1 MAESRFKPHPDALKR
16 AVSRQAARLYPED
29 PVQQGIFIDAVVSA
43 SAARPSLIKL
53 TDQKLPFETEALT
66 SWQPEWLTSFSGFS
80 KEAGQHSFHAA
91 GAYYLM
97 DFSSIFEASVILNL
111 PSGGTILDLCAA
123 PGGKGIF
130 AYRALAPELLISNE
144 IIGKRQGM
152 LVSNLQRCHIE
163 RSAVTRLDPGQI
175 SAAAPESF
183 DLVLVDA
190 PCSGQSIIARGSTA
204 AGAFQTNVVAANMTR
219 QRRILANATASVKP
233 GGSLAYTTCTY
244 SREENEK
251 NVEWLMRRF
260 PELEA
265 VEVPH
270 LKQHRSWLAEFPCY
284 RLMPQDGLGAG
295 GFTCLLHKKGVST
308 SFSVPSP
315 LERLRPVW
323 EYKKTAEHIA

>member
-16 AVSRQAARLYPED
+16 SVSRQAARLYPENL
-29 PVQQGIFIDAVVSA
+29 VQQGIFTEAVIAA
-43 SAARPSLIKL
+43 SAARPSLVNL
-53 TDQKLPFETEALT
+53 TDEKLPFETESLT
-66 SWQPEWLTSFSGFS
+66 TWQPEWVTSFTGFS
-80 KEAGQHSFHAA
+80 REAGQHPLHAA

-97 DFSSIFEASVILNL
+97 DFSSIFEASVVLNL
-111 PSGGTILDLCAA
+111 PSGGTVLDLCAA

-130 AYRALAPELLISNE
+130 AYRALKPELLVSNE
-144 IIGKRQGM
+144 VIGKRQGM

-163 RSAVTRLDPGQI
+163 RSAVTRLDPAQI
-175 SAAAPESF
+175 AAAAPESF

-219 QRRILANATASVKP
+219 QRRILANAATSLKA
-233 GGSLAYTTCTY
+233 GGYLAYTTCTY

-251 NVEWLMRRF
+251 NVEWLIRRF

-270 LKQHRSWLAEFPCY
+270 LNEHRSWLAEFPCY

-295 GFTCLLHKKGVST
+295 GFTCLLRKAGT
-308 SFSVPSP
+308 TPSFSSSTP
-315 LERLRPVW
+315 LEKLRPVW
-323 EYKKTAEHIA
+323 EYKKTA